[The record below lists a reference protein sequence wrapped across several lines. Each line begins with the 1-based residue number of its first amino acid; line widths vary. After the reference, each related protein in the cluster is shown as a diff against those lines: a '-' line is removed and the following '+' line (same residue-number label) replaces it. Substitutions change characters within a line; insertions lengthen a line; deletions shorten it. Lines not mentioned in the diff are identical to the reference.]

1 MSNSLLRDRF
11 RQAYRNL
18 NLQPLLDEKAI
29 AQFGIEYG
37 EESIAELENLIDLAE
52 APHNKI
58 IFAGH
63 RGCGKST
70 LLATLERRLNADPE
84 QRFFIVRFSIADVVE
99 QSDVNHV
106 NLLFSIALQIMER
119 AVDAQVDLSQE
130 QRKRIENWFAEHT
143 RTVTETPIS
152 AEVEAGFDF
161 VFFKGKMKTDSSVRD
176 EIKKQFE
183 RSVFDLIQQ
192 LDGIASVIELATQQ
206 ELLVII
212 DDLDKLDL
220 PVARNLYYENVN
232 ALFAPSF
239 RILYT
244 VPIGAVR
251 DITLLNSVKTASD
264 NQMHFM
270 RVSKLYKRGDSRK
283 ADVPPNPQVIEELT
297 EALYRRIDQD
307 LMEPGIAGKIAVTS
321 GGVLRELVRI
331 ANECCQQAL
340 LKLRRDRTLAD
351 LKINEEILQLAI
363 NELRN
368 DIAAPLTQNNYRILL
383 EIYHH
388 YIYDAQDDQERQT
401 FLDLLQWL
409 YVLEYRNADDWFDV
423 NPLVVD
429 LLKRRGL
436 TNSDDQS
443 PE

>member
-1 MSNSLLRDRF
+1 
-11 RQAYRNL
+11 
-18 NLQPLLDEKAI
+18 
-29 AQFGIEYG
+29 
-37 EESIAELENLIDLAE
+37 
-52 APHNKI
+52 
-58 IFAGH
+58 
-63 RGCGKST
+63 
-70 LLATLERRLNADPE
+70 
-84 QRFFIVRFSIADVVE
+84 
-99 QSDVNHV
+99 
-106 NLLFSIALQIMER
+106 
-119 AVDAQVDLSQE
+119 
-130 QRKRIENWFAEHT
+130 
-143 RTVTETPIS
+143 
-152 AEVEAGFDF
+152 
-161 VFFKGKMKTDSSVRD
+161 
-176 EIKKQFE
+176 
-183 RSVFDLIQQ
+183 
-192 LDGIASVIELATQQ
+192 
-206 ELLVII
+206 
-212 DDLDKLDL
+212 
-220 PVARNLYYENVN
+220 
-232 ALFAPSF
+232 
-239 RILYT
+239 
-244 VPIGAVR
+244 
-251 DITLLNSVKTASD
+251 
-264 NQMHFM
+264 
-270 RVSKLYKRGDSRK
+270 
-283 ADVPPNPQVIEELT
+283 
-297 EALYRRIDQD
+297 
-307 LMEPGIAGKIAVTS
+307 MEPGIAGKIAVTS

>member
-1 MSNSLLRDRF
+1 
-11 RQAYRNL
+11 
-18 NLQPLLDEKAI
+18 
-29 AQFGIEYG
+29 
-37 EESIAELENLIDLAE
+37 
-52 APHNKI
+52 
-58 IFAGH
+58 
-63 RGCGKST
+63 
-70 LLATLERRLNADPE
+70 
-84 QRFFIVRFSIADVVE
+84 
-99 QSDVNHV
+99 
-106 NLLFSIALQIMER
+106 
-119 AVDAQVDLSQE
+119 
-130 QRKRIENWFAEHT
+130 
-143 RTVTETPIS
+143 
-152 AEVEAGFDF
+152 
-161 VFFKGKMKTDSSVRD
+161 
-176 EIKKQFE
+176 
-183 RSVFDLIQQ
+183 
-192 LDGIASVIELATQQ
+192 
-206 ELLVII
+206 VII

-232 ALFAPSF
+232 ALFGPSF
-239 RILYT
+239 RIVYT

-251 DITLLNSVKTASD
+251 DITLLNSLKTHSD

-283 ADVPPNPQVIEELT
+283 SDVLPNSDVVAAL
-297 EALYRRIDQD
+297 EAALHRRIEPE
-307 LMEPGIAGKIAVTS
+307 LIEPGIAEKIAVTS

-340 LKLRRDRTLAD
+340 LQLRRDRTLAD

-368 DIAAPLTQNNYRILL
+368 DIAAPLTQNSYRILL

-436 TNSDDQS
+436 TDGHDES
-443 PE
+443 PG

>member
-1 MSNSLLRDRF
+1 MSNALLRDRF

-18 NLQPLLDEKAI
+18 NLQPLLDEAAI

-37 EESIAELENLIDLAE
+37 EESIAELENLIDLA
-52 APHNKI
+52 APQHNKI

-70 LLATLERRLNADPE
+70 LLATWERRLNEDPE

-106 NLLFSIALQIMER
+106 NLLFSIALQIM
-119 AVDAQVDLSQE
+119 AQAIEAKVEFSEE
-130 QRKRIENWFAEHT
+130 QRKRIENWFTERT
-143 RTVTETPIS
+143 RTITETPIS

-176 EIKKQFE
+176 EIKTKFE

-192 LDGIASVIELATQQ
+192 LDNIASVVELVTQQ
-206 ELLVII
+206 ELFVII

-220 PVARNLYYENVN
+220 SVARNLYYENVN
-232 ALFAPSF
+232 ALFGPSF

-251 DITLLNSVKTASD
+251 DITLLNSLNTAAD

-270 RVSKLYKRGDSRK
+270 RVSKLYQRGDSRK
-283 ADVPPNPQVIEELT
+283 KDVLPNPEVVAELT
-297 EALYRRIDQD
+297 AALHRRIDPD
-307 LMEPGIAGKIAVTS
+307 LLEPGIAEQIAVMS

-331 ANECCQQAL
+331 ANECCQQVML
-340 LKLRRDRTLAD
+340 QLRRDRTLTEF
-351 LKINEEILQLAI
+351 KINQEILQLAI
-363 NELRN
+363 DELRN
-368 DIAAPLTQNNYRILL
+368 NIAAPLNQSSYQILVK
-383 EIYHH
+383 IYHH
-388 YIYDAQDDQERQT
+388 HIYDDKDDQERQT
-401 FLDLLQWL
+401 FLNLLQWL
-409 YVLEYRNADDWFDV
+409 YVLEYRNGDDWFDV

-429 LLKRRGL
+429 LLNRRGL
-436 TNSDDQS
+436 VTA
-443 PE
+443 